1 MDFESYQKE
10 AMRTK
15 GSYEGWLDE
24 LVNGIMGL
32 NGESG
37 EAIDIVKKSLYQGH
51 KFDRTALVKELGDV
65 LWYLALC
72 ADALDV
78 SLEDIAEKNV
88 DKLRKR
94 YPDSFSYQNSINRQE
109 KNE

>member
-15 GSYEGWLDE
+15 GEYAGWRDE
-24 LVNGIMGL
+24 LINGIMGL

-37 EAIDIVKKSLYQGH
+37 EAIDIIKKHLYQGH
-51 KFDRTALVKELGDV
+51 TLDLHSLIKELGDV
-65 LWYLALC
+65 LWYIALS
-72 ADALDV
+72 ADALGIGIH
-78 SLEDIAEKNV
+78 DIAEANIE
-88 DKLRKR
+88 KLRKR
-94 YPDSFSYQNSINRQE
+94 YPVSFNYENSINRQE